1 MRIEKEMID
10 EDREVESFSGKI
22 TTKSIGSALSY
33 DFSNND
39 TYGKLIRYE
48 TSIERGIYK
57 ALHELQRI
65 QASRNGQQVPLPL
78 AVDVDVNQQE

>member
-33 DFSNND
+33 DFQIM
-39 TYGKLIRYE
+39 TL
-48 TSIERGIYK
+48 T
-57 ALHELQRI
+57 
-65 QASRNGQQVPLPL
+65 AS
-78 AVDVDVNQQE
+78 